1 MANDEG
7 YYTGYYEYEYDYRI
21 EYNDTANTVRIRAAH
36 DSLRYMSAVT
46 DSPME
51 VVAMETDRILF
62 DAPSNPSYDSIGDST
77 RTPPPALRV
86 TRTRLPEDLFLWTE
100 PLDRDTGISTTP
112 YRLSKQRRRIR
123 ILKPRRVSVAANR
136 AHAP

>member
-62 DAPSNPSYDSIGDST
+62 DAPSNPSYDSILLETRRGRRHLRYASPGPACPKISSCGPNHST
-77 RTPPPALRV
+77 E
-86 TRTRLPEDLFLWTE
+86 TRE
-100 PLDRDTGISTTP
+100 S
-112 YRLSKQRRRIR
+112 
-123 ILKPRRVSVAANR
+123 PRHHTVSANSDGVSVS
-136 AHAP
+136 